1 MNSRLPRR
9 RYHFALL
16 GVLLVLFAATV
27 PAIVA
32 AETRAGGTVIVGP
45 NETIDGL
52 EAFGGDVTVLGTVDG
67 DLSGLAGSVTVAGN
81 VTGSVDVAAGSLR
94 VEGTVGGDVE
104 AGAGS
109 VTIARDGV
117 VAGNLDVGAGAVSI
131 DGTVLGN
138 ARVGADVISLGPTAH
153 LAGDLDYD
161 GDLRGQD
168 TARIDGTVTH
178 EPDLEV
184 GGFLSSTPLAGVGDA
199 LFSAYFFLVNL
210 LMGALLLLLFP
221 GFTASLTSESRER
234 PGRTSLAGI
243 IAFLGVPVG
252 LVVVGLTI
260 VGLPFS
266 LLGVA
271 GYLLALWIG
280 AVYGRLI
287 VGAWLLDLVD
297 REGRWL
303 ALVVG
308 LLVVE
313 LVRRIPVVGGLAEL
327 FVLVLGLGALA
338 LALVRTYRRRRDQ
351 ESPDQTSLGD
361 FPAAGDADAVAD

>member
-1 MNSRLPRR
+1 MTPHLPHFRSR
-9 RYHFALL
+9 FALL

-27 PAIVA
+27 PAIAA

-45 NETIDGL
+45 DETIDGL

-67 DLSGLAGSVTVAGN
+67 DLSGFAGSVTIAGN
-81 VTGSVDVAAGSLR
+81 VTGSVDVAAGSLH

-138 ARVGADVISLGPTAH
+138 ARIGADLITLGPTAH
-153 LAGDLDYD
+153 LAGNLDYD
-161 GDLRGQD
+161 GDLRGRD
-168 TARIDGTVTH
+168 AARIDGAVTQD
-178 EPDLEV
+178 PDLEV

-221 GFTASLTSESRER
+221 RFTAGLTSDSRDR

-243 IAFLGVPVG
+243 VAFLGVPVG

-271 GYLLALWIG
+271 GYVLALWIG
-280 AVYGRLI
+280 AVYGRLV

-308 LLVVE
+308 LLVIE
-313 LVRRIPVVGGLAEL
+313 LVRRVPVLGGLAEL
-327 FVLVLGLGALA
+327 FVLVLGLGGLA
-338 LALVRTYRRRRDQ
+338 LALVRTSRRRRDR

-361 FPAAGDADAVAD
+361 YPAAGDPDAVAD